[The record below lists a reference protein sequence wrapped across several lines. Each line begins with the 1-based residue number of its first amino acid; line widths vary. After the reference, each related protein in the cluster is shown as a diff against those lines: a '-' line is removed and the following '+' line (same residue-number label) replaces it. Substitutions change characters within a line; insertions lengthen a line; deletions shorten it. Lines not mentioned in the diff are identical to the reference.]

1 MLNMPCA
8 FALDVCALYVDAGY
22 VVDTVCALGA
32 GTVHADV
39 TLVVTCAFALDAGA
53 LYAAAGHVVGVC

>member
-1 MLNMPCA
+1 MLGT
-8 FALDVCALYVDAGY
+8 LLI
-22 VVDTVCALGA
+22 CALGA

>member
-1 MLNMPCA
+1 MLGT
-8 FALDVCALYVDAGY
+8 LLI
-22 VVDTVCALGA
+22 CALGA
-32 GTVHADV
+32 GTVHVDV